1 MKSEFVQLKDDELYG
16 VEGGIGVLEVIGIL
30 GGLYLGLRE
39 MVKEKG
45 RQDAYDAL
53 GM

>member
-16 VEGGIGVLEVIGIL
+16 VEGGNGVIEMIAIWV
-30 GGLYLGLRE
+30 GLYMGLRE
-39 MVKEKG
+39 IVKEKG